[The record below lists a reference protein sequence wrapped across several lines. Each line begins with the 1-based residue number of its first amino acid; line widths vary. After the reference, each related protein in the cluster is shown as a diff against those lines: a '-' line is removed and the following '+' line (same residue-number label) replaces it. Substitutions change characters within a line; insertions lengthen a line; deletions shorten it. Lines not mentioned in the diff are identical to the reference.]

1 MNKQTTTN
9 QGTVIPEQV
18 EPTPFETLLP
28 ELREA
33 LSLLDDAYLAADPKF
48 KREVFSVWQSLN
60 RLVNK
65 HTAPVDRED
74 KQPIPYV
81 MTTINEMFE
90 TIDPAVTDNAQIAA
104 SSTAFALGMYVASS
118 FNPGQEEIILNS
130 LIIMIQA
137 GMHHAKDGTNH

>member
-33 LSLLDDAYLAADPKF
+33 LSLLDDVYLAADPKF
-48 KREVFSVWQSLN
+48 KAEVFKVWQSLN

-65 HTAPVDRED
+65 HTSSADHED

-81 MTTINEMFE
+81 MTMMSEMFE
-90 TIDPAVTDNAQIAA
+90 QLDPAQAETAQVAA
-104 SSTAFALGMYVASS
+104 SSTAFALGMYIASS